1 MVWTSL
7 HLVKNWM
14 NLALRDKER
23 NFENN
28 FEKDRCVI
36 ALAEEGFFYAHN
48 NSDTSEKVLAE
59 KFIPYSASNSCFT
72 ILDTL

>member
-1 MVWTSL
+1 
-7 HLVKNWM
+7 M

-48 NSDTSEKVLAE
+48 NSDTSV
-59 KFIPYSASNSCFT
+59 FIPYSAPNSCFT